1 MAFSRR
7 KGAGSDSTKR
17 SRRGRGTS
25 RDPFEHLSEERA
37 KAEEGEPWF
46 LAEDDDAP
54 DLNVQAGISSNLRA
68 EDLALLQ
75 EGVGSGPPT
84 TPRDAVRR
92 DRPSPDPSLGQEPG
106 PVAPGTP
113 MPDPGE
119 GPGVASVFTTPD
131 PEAPSSHPDPEPPTT
146 TSAFDAESLGSLTSS
161 VFEDSSRPTQAYG
174 ERSPGDTL
182 APPADNLRAVFD
194 EPRSDVPE
202 FVAPEP
208 VEASVVDEAASDPD
222 TASAYTEQ
230 AATEAASIDVVAIP
244 VETEETEPE
253 LDESDV
259 VSLVS
264 EPERFGSADVTV
276 EPGHLE
282 SEATEEAGAP
292 VPEDPDITPA
302 YAEPVVANPFDELT
316 GEVPASE
323 PSATSVADQP
333 DVAQEAEAPA
343 TVPETPDEEPLRSA
357 LLQSFKDVV
366 ARAPAAPE
374 DEGDVYSLGVKAD
387 APEQPEPEEVRPRKP
402 PSRPRRF

>member
-75 EGVGSGPPT
+75 EGAGSGPPT

-113 MPDPGE
+113 MPDLGE
-119 GPGVASVFTTPD
+119 GPGVASVFTAPD

-146 TSAFDAESLGSLTSS
+146 TSAFDAESLGSLASS
-161 VFEDSSRPTQAYG
+161 VFEDSSRSTQAYG

-182 APPADNLRAVFD
+182 APPADDLRAVFD
-194 EPRSDVPE
+194 EPRSGVPE
-202 FVAPEP
+202 IVAPEP
-208 VEASVVDEAASDPD
+208 VEASVVEPD
-222 TASAYTEQ
+222 
-230 AATEAASIDVVAIP
+230 
-244 VETEETEPE
+244 
-253 LDESDV
+253 
-259 VSLVS
+259 
-264 EPERFGSADVTV
+264 
-276 EPGHLE
+276 HLE
-282 SEATEEAGAP
+282 PEATEEAGAP
-292 VPEDPDITPA
+292 IPEDPDITPA
-302 YAEPVVANPFDELT
+302 YTEPVVANPPFDELT
-316 GEVPASE
+316 AEVPASE
-323 PSATSVADQP
+323 PSATNVAAQSDQP
-333 DVAQEAEAPA
+333 DAAQEAEAPA
-343 TVPETPDEEPLRSA
+343 TVPEAPDEEPLRSA

-374 DEGDVYSLGVKAD
+374 DEGDVDSHGVKAD
-387 APEQPEPEEVRPRKP
+387 APEQPEPDEVRPRKP